1 MLSFWMSVSQPQ
13 ASFPLKVVWGLL
25 MWLFLGLAFL
35 SKGPPGLLPLLVGIV
50 YLSFSRR
57 AKKPSLLELLT
68 GIIIFCAVAFPWYI
82 VVIQKYKGLFSYF
95 MGDEIIGRIFTGE
108 HSRNAGLFGAFK
120 IYPHT
125 LLLGSLPWSYF
136 LFIRMWKTKPRI
148 FAAQWWKQ
156 LQHRDNALFI
166 LLWFLVPLFFFTI
179 SSSRLP
185 LYVLPLFVPIALATA
200 RIIVLS
206 YPEKV
211 VSLFLLRGK
220 PAVYVLVLICL
231 LTGSRA
237 IAAHYGPKR
246 DSRVIWEKMS
256 VIIKDRIGDTPY
268 ELSVIGLQHDGIT
281 FYSGKMVNTLDIEEG
296 KGHSFSAKMNIFQ
309 KMDELSSQPGIH
321 VFLLSQ
327 KNLEK
332 ITGAFSKK
340 GIHYVIADG
349 PFDYKL
355 IFCQRTVASN
365 SVTVHNSIK
374 SATP

>member
-1 MLSFWMSVSQPQ
+1 MSLSPTQTSSPQ
-13 ASFPLKVVWGLL
+13 KFIWGLI

-35 SKGPPGLLPLLVGIV
+35 TKGPPGLLPLLVGIV
-50 YLSFSRR
+50 YLGFSRR

-68 GIIIFCAVAFPWYI
+68 GIIMFSVVALPWYI
-82 VVIQKYKGLFSYF
+82 LVVHKYNGLFSYF
-95 MGDEIIGRIFTGE
+95 MSEQIIGRIVTGK
-108 HSRNAGLFGAFK
+108 HTRNSGLFGAFK

-125 LLLGSLPWSYF
+125 LLLGSLPWSCF
-136 LFIRMWKTKPRI
+136 LLTWMWKTKQRI
-148 FAAQWWKQ
+148 LAVQWWKQ
-156 LQHRDNALFI
+156 LRARDNALFI
-166 LLWFLVPLFFFTI
+166 LLWFLVPLFVLTI
-179 SSSRLP
+179 SNSRLP
-185 LYVLPLFVPIALATA
+185 LYVLPLFVPLALATA
-200 RIIVLS
+200 RCIVLY
-206 YPEKV
+206 YPVKA
-211 VSLFLLRGK
+211 SALLQMRGK
-220 PAVYVLVLICL
+220 PAVLVLL
-231 LTGSRA
+231 LIFSLIGSRA

-256 VIIKDRIGDTPY
+256 VIIKDRIGDAPY

-281 FYSGKMVNTLDIEEG
+281 FYSGKMVNTLDIEDG

-332 ITGAFSKK
+332 ITGAFTKK

-355 IFCQRTVASN
+355 IFCQRTDSGN
-365 SVTVHNSIK
+365 SVAVDAPTKN
-374 SATP
+374 ANP